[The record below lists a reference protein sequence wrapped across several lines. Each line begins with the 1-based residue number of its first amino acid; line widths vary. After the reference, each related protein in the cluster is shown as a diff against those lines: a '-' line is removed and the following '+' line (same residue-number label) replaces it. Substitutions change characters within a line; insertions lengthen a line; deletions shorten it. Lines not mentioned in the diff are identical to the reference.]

1 MQIEETATTNGAIET
16 APKRRKRRKR
26 RGKKRLV
33 FKDPVRTAPAVREL
47 WRQASEEEKA
57 KAHSLCVSVLE
68 YWLGRTSKQD
78 LSKRLGIPP
87 LRVWQLSQQAL
98 SGMLAGLLKQ
108 PRGRGTREMAAIP
121 PEDDP
126 RVLRKRIK
134 ELERQLKQTEELVM
148 ILRDL
153 PANRPAP
160 AAAVPLKP
168 VEGSASR
175 ETKKTPAR
183 EKKTDR
189 ASAPRDQATDRG
201 ASLGRGSSTSAG

>member
-1 MQIEETATTNGAIET
+1 MQNETAVNVATNGTIET
-16 APKRRKRRKR
+16 APKRRKR

-33 FKDPVRTAPAVREL
+33 FKDPERTAPAVREL
-47 WRQASEEEKA
+47 WRQASEDEKA

-68 YWLGRTSKQD
+68 YWLGRTSKQE

-160 AAAVPLKP
+160 AAAVSLKP
-168 VEGSASR
+168 EEGSASR

-183 EKKTDR
+183 GKKTNR
-189 ASAPRDQATDRG
+189 ASSPRVEAPGRG
-201 ASLGRGSSTSAG
+201 ASLEPGSSTSAG